1 MKAGVG
7 RALLKTHGFGFETLD
22 EEAIQEGHEGPDRFE
37 CSLCSRFR
45 DQRCEI
51 RHHPIVIVVVI
62 LSDRS
67 PAPAAST

>member
-1 MKAGVG
+1 M
-7 RALLKTHGFGFETLD
+7 KTHGFGFETLD
-22 EEAIQEGHEGPDRFE
+22 EEEIQEAHEGPDRCE

-51 RHHPIVIVVVI
+51 RHHPIVTVVVI